1 MKKESLVLV
10 IILLLMNISLVQC
23 TESVSDLKE
32 ELHTKKETMDENICG
47 HTYLQSTLLDSAE
60 LVRNHELLN
69 LDGTDLAHFL
79 NHVLDFVDTAEMVT
93 SAFEEEEFDQ
103 SIDALHRLDSLKN
116 SAERKKTVLVSQ
128 GYNEFYVDD
137 ILTKMDRT
145 IQTCGDRGC
154 LDLITKSDDSNKLDS
169 KEFFLN
175 YAMQLCCE
183 YKSEECEKLN
193 KKHKDVINEIERN
206 ERDAENY
213 EEYGDSNLTAA
224 RDARVKLFSLDR
236 YDTSIKCYGG
246 GYGIYENVLGM
257 RASDAARLE
266 EKMND
271 VKLERSN
278 VFQEVLT
285 NYSIYSLI
293 SILSVVLGLRIT
305 RNYRRE
311 IKLGKMIKRVF

>member
-1 MKKESLVLV
+1 MKKVILILVM
-10 IILLLMNISLVQC
+10 ILLLMNLSLVQC
-23 TESVSDLKE
+23 TESVSDLKK

-47 HTYLQSTLLDSAE
+47 HTYLQSTLSDSEE

-69 LDGTDLAHFL
+69 LDGNDLAHLL
-79 NHVLDFVDTAEMVT
+79 NHVLDFVDTAEMVN
-93 SAFEEEEFDQ
+93 SAFEDGEFDQ
-103 SIDALHRLDSLKN
+103 SIDELHRLDSLKN

-137 ILTKMDRT
+137 ILTNMDRT
-145 IQTCGDRGC
+145 IQTCGARGC
-154 LDLITKSDDSNKLDS
+154 LDLITKSDDSNKLDN

-175 YAMQLCCE
+175 YAIQLCCE
-183 YKSEECEKLN
+183 YKSEECEELN
-193 KKHKDVINEIERN
+193 KKREDVTNEIERN
-206 ERDAENY
+206 EREAETY

-236 YDTSIKCYGG
+236 YDKSIKYYGG
-246 GYGIYENVLGM
+246 GYGIYENILGM

-266 EKMND
+266 EKMNG
-271 VKLERSN
+271 VISERSN

-285 NYSIYSLI
+285 NYSIYSMI
-293 SILSVVLGLRIT
+293 SIISVVLGMRIT

-311 IKLGKMIKRVF
+311 IKLGKIIKRVF

>member
-47 HTYLQSTLLDSAE
+47 HTYLQNTLSDSEE

-137 ILTKMDRT
+137 ILTNMDRT

-246 GYGIYENVLGM
+246 GYGIYENKAD
-257 RASDAARLE
+257 R
-266 EKMND
+266 
-271 VKLERSN
+271 
-278 VFQEVLT
+278 
-285 NYSIYSLI
+285 I
-293 SILSVVLGLRIT
+293 SGRDGQLL
-305 RNYRRE
+305 
-311 IKLGKMIKRVF
+311 

>member
-47 HTYLQSTLLDSAE
+47 HTYLQSTLSDSAE

-79 NHVLDFVDTAEMVT
+79 NHVLDFVDTAEMVNST
-93 SAFEEEEFDQ
+93 FEEEGFDQ
-103 SIDALHRLDSLKN
+103 SIDELHRLESLKN

-137 ILTKMDRT
+137 ILTNMDRT

-154 LDLITKSDDSNKLDS
+154 LDLITKSDDSEKLDS

-175 YAMQLCCE
+175 YAIQLCCE

-193 KKHKDVINEIERN
+193 KKHKDIINKIERN
-206 ERDAENY
+206 EREAENY

-236 YDTSIKCYGG
+236 YDTSIKCYSG

-293 SILSVVLGLRIT
+293 SILSVVLGLHIT

-311 IKLGKMIKRVF
+311 IKLGKMVKRVF

>member
-47 HTYLQSTLLDSAE
+47 HTYLQNTLSDSEE

-69 LDGTDLAHFL
+69 LDGNDLAHFL

-93 SAFEEEEFDQ
+93 STFEEEEFDQ
-103 SIDALHRLDSLKN
+103 SIDELHRLESLKN

-137 ILTKMDRT
+137 ILTNMDRT

-175 YAMQLCCE
+175 YAIQLCCE

>member
-47 HTYLQSTLLDSAE
+47 HTYLQSTLSDSAE

-79 NHVLDFVDTAEMVT
+79 NHVLDFVDTAEMVNST
-93 SAFEEEEFDQ
+93 FEEEEFDQ
-103 SIDALHRLDSLKN
+103 SIDELHRLESLKN

-137 ILTKMDRT
+137 ILTNMDRT

-169 KEFFLN
+169 KDFFLN

-193 KKHKDVINEIERN
+193 KKHKDVINEIERD
-206 ERDAENY
+206 EREAENY
-213 EEYGDSNLTAA
+213 EAYGDSNLTAA

-311 IKLGKMIKRVF
+311 IKLGKMVKRVF